1 MATERQHAALPYVV
15 CNGEV
20 EVLLITSRD
29 TQRWVIPK
37 GWPKKKMTAYE
48 LAALEAYEE
57 AGLQGEIDEVALG
70 DYHYIKRL
78 KGDEETLVR
87 VDVYPLLVE
96 SQLLDWPEKGQR
108 QLNWVRPEQAARM
121 VDEKELSLLL
131 KVFRAEKAK
140 NPRAGLVS
148 SVTNAVKRLLIRAV

>member
-70 DYHYIKRL
+70 DYHYNKRL

-87 VDVYPLLVE
+87 VEV
-96 SQLLDWPEKGQR
+96 
-108 QLNWVRPEQAARM
+108 
-121 VDEKELSLLL
+121 
-131 KVFRAEKAK
+131 
-140 NPRAGLVS
+140 
-148 SVTNAVKRLLIRAV
+148 